1 MTKKAAGEIFSS
13 SSALKILS
21 FLAENSD
28 GEFLGSEIQRATS
41 LSRAG
46 VYISLK
52 GLINQGY
59 VLRTQKGRFH
69 LYRLDTT
76 NPIGRQFKILR
87 NILYLEPFLG
97 KLQPI
102 SSMIILFGSAGRGED
117 VPTSDIDLFVM
128 TMDPASVKEALAAQ
142 RSARRIQPVV
152 LTPSEYSQFKE
163 TERTFYEEVNRGIML
178 WEKKE

>member
-1 MTKKAAGEIFSS
+1 MTKKAADEIFSS

-28 GEFLGSEIQRATS
+28 GEFLGSEIQKATS

-52 GLINQGY
+52 GLISQGY
-59 VLRTQKGRFH
+59 VIKTQKGSFN
-69 LYRLDTT
+69 LYRLDYA
-76 NPIGRQFKILR
+76 NAVVRQFKVLR
-87 NILYLEPFLG
+87 NIIYLEPIIR

-102 SSMIILFGSAGRGED
+102 SNMIILFGSASRGED
-117 VPTSDIDLFVM
+117 VPASDIDLFIM
-128 TMDPASVKEALAAQ
+128 AMDPESVKEILVAQ
-142 RSARRIQPVV
+142 KSARRIQPIV

-163 TERTFYEEVNRGIML
+163 TEKTFYEEINQGITL
-178 WEKKE
+178 WEKNE